1 MCTRA
6 LQRAAPHAPSTTFFA
21 KQLINRRNCYQRVL
35 SLSWYYF
42 CHRAIDFPSNVCGI
56 VHKVCAARQ
65 YLYVY
70 TTYIAAH
77 PFSLT

>member
-1 MCTRA
+1 
-6 LQRAAPHAPSTTFFA
+6 
-21 KQLINRRNCYQRVL
+21 VL